1 MENNQN
7 NEPESFIIQNVTL
20 GHHYISDIRLQFEPL
35 GVIDL
40 TWEDTKIVKASKDLR
55 NSIRQGLL
63 KQITPAQW
71 ETILDKQSNKE
82 RRELLA
88 QQKKNAYQTMEVDG
102 KQLQVETLDANKTY
116 NQSTEVSTA
125 GYANDSLSYAVAFD
139 IAQMQSEMNGEELS
153 AEEFA
158 EKVQQNP
165 ALVPNLLA
173 QQKNLAANSSSSGK
187 RSAAYVAQAPSEAM
201 GNTEVQKL
209 EMTNMSRDNYIAG
222 GDFQILDAIDPD
234 GDLDPIADVID
245 LEFADDEGSEK
256 GTVRRV

>member
-1 MENNQN
+1 
-7 NEPESFIIQNVTL
+7 
-20 GHHYISDIRLQFEPL
+20 
-35 GVIDL
+35 
-40 TWEDTKIVKASKDLR
+40 
-55 NSIRQGLL
+55 
-63 KQITPAQW
+63 
-71 ETILDKQSNKE
+71 
-82 RRELLA
+82 
-88 QQKKNAYQTMEVDG
+88 
-102 KQLQVETLDANKTY
+102 
-116 NQSTEVSTA
+116 
-125 GYANDSLSYAVAFD
+125 
-139 IAQMQSEMNGEELS
+139 MNGEELS

-158 EKVQQNP
+158 ERVQQNP

-209 EMTNMSRDNYIAG
+209 EMTNMTRDNYIAG

-234 GDLDPIADVID
+234 SDLDPIADVID